1 MPTARTKRPAPATAS
16 PTTREPVL
24 DGDHPLSVASPTIP
38 GDDLSHTASSS
49 IEAPV
54 AATDEASIILEDEP
68 DDEGGSDRDAALTD
82 GEVSSVDGVSVY
94 APPDLADFVLLDH
107 LSCRAP
113 TAVSIA
119 RGGLKERCVCGKTTS
134 SCLRNQTC
142 HELAGVGLTK
152 NTCPLLEVVDA
163 QKARAIAKQAI
174 ALFAEH
180 PTGPFL
186 EVMTGVR
193 GRMSKHNGAWIQLS
207 S

>member
-24 DGDHPLSVASPTIP
+24 DGDHPLSVASPIIP

-119 RGGLKERCVCGKTTS
+119 RGGLKERCVC
-134 SCLRNQTC
+134 
-142 HELAGVGLTK
+142 
-152 NTCPLLEVVDA
+152 VVDA